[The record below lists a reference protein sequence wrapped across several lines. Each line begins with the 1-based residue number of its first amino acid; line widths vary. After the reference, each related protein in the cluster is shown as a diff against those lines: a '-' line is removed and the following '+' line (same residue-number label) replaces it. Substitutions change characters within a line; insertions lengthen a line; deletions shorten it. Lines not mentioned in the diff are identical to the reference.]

1 MKIRSIKYNWHQVG
15 AINDHAGC
23 GEDYS
28 ICEVGAPREG
38 KIVVHIVEH
47 FPTSGNQLHHY
58 DVMFDDGSV
67 KRIFNPN
74 TVEYFVP
81 KTSEE

>member
-28 ICEVGAPREG
+28 ICEVGCPREG
-38 KIVVHIVEH
+38 KTVIEITENI
-47 FPTSGNQLHHY
+47 PMESMQLWCF
-58 DVMFDDGSV
+58 DVRFDDGSV
-67 KRIFNPN
+67 KRIFHPN
-74 TVEYFVP
+74 TVEYFAP